1 MTAAQT
7 RHSSAAREVS
17 RTILTTGSP
26 VNAMARAIAQRRYP
40 RPDFVGASRG
50 EQLQQLDHYSGVH
63 TAPAVATNA
72 HTGACDGYIVRVPH
86 VVLIE
91 LARIAL
97 GSLREAV
104 LYRRCGRFAREPN
117 PAARRFLRRCIGE
130 AQTNARS

>member
-1 MTAAQT
+1 
-7 RHSSAAREVS
+7 
-17 RTILTTGSP
+17 
-26 VNAMARAIAQRRYP
+26 
-40 RPDFVGASRG
+40 
-50 EQLQQLDHYSGVH
+50 LDHYSGVD

-91 LARIAL
+91 LTRIAL

-130 AQTNARS
+130 AQTNARSPNCHTSDVEAFAMRWLLLGMLRFLLRELAQAALGRLFTAVLDL